1 MCLEQGKN
9 GLNLTK
15 VWLERNAGTFFFE
28 WICSKYDTI
37 FGNEKKIVSFSL
49 SNLIVSMFLLL
60 FLIFN
65 LVISHF
71 FSKREKKYACNLISF
86 LFRWIITHDFCLKI
100 NKKKRREIML
110 RGLIVL
116 IDERKEMSFISII
129 LSCSTIEVDLLNY
142 ARTVFRMLL
151 TD

>member
-1 MCLEQGKN
+1 
-9 GLNLTK
+9 
-15 VWLERNAGTFFFE
+15 
-28 WICSKYDTI
+28 
-37 FGNEKKIVSFSL
+37 
-49 SNLIVSMFLLL
+49 
-60 FLIFN
+60 
-65 LVISHF
+65 
-71 FSKREKKYACNLISF
+71 
-86 LFRWIITHDFCLKI
+86 
-100 NKKKRREIML
+100 ML